1 MKFITS
7 IAALALLTGSIDV
20 EAQQRKNLNKKSG
33 RSEKPEAHQIA
44 REAAEDGQQQQ
55 IPVAHLAIRAFSEL
69 DKEDVKD
76 LVEAAEE
83 GDREALAELRADR
96 VEAVEAMI
104 ETLQDEDARTLIKL
118 GMVLGVSMW
127 EKPDKDKPEGGMG
140 GVWDANE
147 HGESNYYGGSH
158 GGSMGYMPVHISG
171 HNLDE
176 KLDMVEEQLEAQ
188 LNNFLS
194 NQEVNSL
201 PTEDREK
208 PY

>member
-1 MKFITS
+1 MKFITA
-7 IAALALLTGSIDV
+7 IAALALLAGSIDV

-44 REAAEDGQQQQ
+44 REVAEDGQQQQ

-69 DKEDVKD
+69 DKEDVQD

-104 ETLQDEDARTLIKL
+104 ETLQDEDARALIKL
-118 GMVLGVSMW
+118 GMMLGVSMW

-140 GVWDANE
+140 GILDHVDMDDTVLEDLTAP
-147 HGESNYYGGSH
+147 SL
-158 GGSMGYMPVHISG
+158 VD
-171 HNLDE
+171 LDE
-176 KLDMVEEQLEAQ
+176 KLDMAEEQLEAQ